1 MPSGLEQRRHSRHDT
16 LQAVM
21 VTPNGD
27 QHAAR
32 VMNLSL
38 GGARMSLPE
47 HWLPDDGAAL
57 RVYFRVDS
65 DEFALTGH
73 VTRVTIDHL
82 GIAFDPAQ
90 DERIESL
97 FAALGLGV
105 RD

>member
-1 MPSGLEQRRHSRHDT
+1 MPSEAENRRHPRHDT

-21 VTPNGD
+21 VTPNGH

-47 HWLPDDGAAL
+47 HWLPDDGTAL
-57 RVYFRVDS
+57 RVYFRIDE
-65 DEFALTGH
+65 DEFALRGH
-73 VTRVTIDHL
+73 VTRVTVDHL

-90 DERIESL
+90 DDGIERL
-97 FAALGLGV
+97 FAALGLQTP
-105 RD
+105 